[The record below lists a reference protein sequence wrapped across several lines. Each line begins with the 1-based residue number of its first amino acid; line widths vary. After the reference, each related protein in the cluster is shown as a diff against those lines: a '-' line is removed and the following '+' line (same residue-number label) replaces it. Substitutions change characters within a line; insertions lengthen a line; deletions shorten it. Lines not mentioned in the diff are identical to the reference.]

1 MSRHRSLKSRLFS
14 RLPMLAAALSL
25 SLVASAC
32 FVPAVEARAMVQGK
46 RAQQLPMAEEEFSAA
61 ALGSAGEGRGRLR
74 DEVAKEVNEAKARAR
89 TKALSGN

>member
-1 MSRHRSLKSRLFS
+1 
-14 RLPMLAAALSL
+14 MLAAALSL

-61 ALGSAGEGRGRLR
+61 AALGSAGEGRGRLR
-74 DEVAKEVNEAKARAR
+74 DEVAKEVSK
-89 TKALSGN
+89 